1 VADTVDDREKD
12 GEGDG
17 EGDGAPEVEADAEPD
32 ANGRV
37 RQRVDD
43 SLVLGDAVGHA
54 HDNPLG
60 GRVGVQHAVDFG
72 HKLDDVHVMG
82 HMIESH
88 VNRLREWPEVDED
101 ENMRIFVGNQL
112 PLEDEL
118 KMLSVIEWSMDE
130 LKLLCASS
138 YLDLL
143 HVENLRKTDA
153 GYGISGNRYI
163 FEGNQLFYTTILN
176 QLYEKE

>member
-1 VADTVDDREKD
+1 MLVAPPPILPKLSSTDETARKFYTLHHR
-12 GEGDG
+12 
-17 EGDGAPEVEADAEPD
+17 
-32 ANGRV
+32 ANTAFCIPNRK
-37 RQRVDD
+37 QKMAILSFD
-43 SLVLGDAVGHA
+43 
-54 HDNPLG
+54 
-60 GRVGVQHAVDFG
+60 
-72 HKLDDVHVMG
+72 KLNDVHIMG

-88 VNRLREWPEVDED
+88 VNRLQEWPEVDED
-101 ENMRIFVGNQL
+101 ENMKIYVGSKL

-143 HVENLRKTDA
+143 HVQKLLKTDA
-153 GYGISGNRYI
+153 GYAIAGNRYI
-163 FEGNQLFYTTILN
+163 FEGNQMFYATILN

>member
-1 VADTVDDREKD
+1 MLVAPPPILPKISTTDETSRKFYTLHH
-12 GEGDG
+12 
-17 EGDGAPEVEADAEPD
+17 
-32 ANGRV
+32 RV
-37 RQRVDD
+37 NTAFCIPNRKQKMAILSFD
-43 SLVLGDAVGHA
+43 
-54 HDNPLG
+54 
-60 GRVGVQHAVDFG
+60 
-72 HKLDDVHVMG
+72 KLNDVHVMG

-101 ENMRIFVGNQL
+101 ENMKIFVGSQL

-118 KMLSVIEWSMDE
+118 RMLSVIEWSMDE

-143 HVENLRKTDA
+143 HVEKLHKTDT
-153 GYGISGNRYI
+153 GYAIAGNRYI
-163 FEGNQLFYTTILN
+163 FEGNQLFYATILN